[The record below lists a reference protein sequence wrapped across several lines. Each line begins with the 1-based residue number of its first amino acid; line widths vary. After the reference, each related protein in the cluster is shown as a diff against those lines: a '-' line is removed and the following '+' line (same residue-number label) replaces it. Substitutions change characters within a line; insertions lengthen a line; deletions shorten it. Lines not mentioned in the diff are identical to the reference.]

1 MESKGLKE
9 SKKSRESKGPFKAE
23 VPPSFYRGKNEKV
36 NWITRDTDPKDAAEI
51 LQTFRHGDIDASPVI
66 GYRIMIYDTLV
77 EVSLN
82 YLQNLPLKVTELI
95 EDPMAFYEDGVTM
108 KFRMATL
115 SAKAHGDVL
124 ATVAGGR
131 RVTTR
136 RRFVFIE
143 YDYDS
148 SYYTNNGRLGLGYN
162 IMVDGEWQLFDSDT
176 PEEYLHDSDAAVA
189 ADAAAAAEDD
199 K

>member
-1 MESKGLKE
+1 MKTLASSIPTMESKGLKE

-136 RRFVFIE
+136 RQFVFSGG
-143 YDYDS
+143 DDDH
-148 SYYTNNGRLGLGYN
+148 YTKNGIIAKGYN
-162 IMVDGEWQLFDSDT
+162 VMVNGEWQLFDSDT
-176 PEEYLHDSDAAVA
+176 PEEYLHD
-189 ADAAAAAEDD
+189 
-199 K
+199 